1 MFSKTI
7 TSSSISKTT
16 SMQVMQT
23 ENYDMFKLMTG
34 NRQINET
41 KVRQLKSEIW
51 SNGLQIPIVVN
62 EDHEVADG
70 QHRLQACRELGVPV
84 MYIIRHGITIEDAAN
99 ANTAG
104 SNWTTSDWIHYHAS
118 QGKEEYQKLVDWI
131 TVCRDEGVTSLNLA
145 IYFAQNTLAQIR
157 FAMYSDG
164 IIRGNRGGNTPKDVR
179 KLHDVG
185 SSVRLGKWQFGNV
198 DVAYELLYAYLDFK
212 DTAPWAKKS
221 NFVSALIKVMRIK
234 AFDRKQLLKQIE
246 SYPQM
251 WHNCPTSD
259 LFLDMIENIYNYRK
273 NHRNRLPIKNNPELY
288 YERIH

>member
-23 ENYDMFKLMTG
+23 ENYDMFKLMAG
-34 NRQINET
+34 NRKINQS
-41 KVRQLKSEIW
+41 KVKQLTSEIW
-51 SNGLQIPIVVN
+51 RNGLQIPIVVN
-62 EDHEVADG
+62 ENYEVADG

-84 MYIIRHGITIEDAAN
+84 MYIIRHGITIKDAAN

-104 SNWTTSDWIHYHAS
+104 SNWTTRDWINYHAE
-118 QGKEEYQKLVDWI
+118 QGNEEYRKLVDWI
-131 TVCRDEGVTSLNLA
+131 AFCNDEGMTNLNLA
-145 IYFAQNTLAQIR
+145 IYFAQNKLTSRR
-157 FAMYSDG
+157 FYMYSDG
-164 IIRGNRGGNTPKDVR
+164 IIRTGTKRLPKGVQ
-179 KLHDVG
+179 KMHDLG
-185 SSVRLGKWQFGNV
+185 SSVRLGKWEFANL
-198 DVAYELLYAYLDFK
+198 DVARDLLYAYLDFK
-212 DTAPWAKKS
+212 ETAVWAKKL
-221 NFVSALIKVMRIK
+221 NFVTTLIKVMRIK

-288 YERIH
+288 L